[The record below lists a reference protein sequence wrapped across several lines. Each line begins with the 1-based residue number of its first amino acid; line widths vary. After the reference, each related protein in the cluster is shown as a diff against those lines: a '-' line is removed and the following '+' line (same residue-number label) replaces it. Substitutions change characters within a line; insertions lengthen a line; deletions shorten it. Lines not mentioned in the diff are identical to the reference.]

1 MLHKNPQK
9 TNCTF
14 DDRKKKLLTQK
25 KNLICKQDNVL
36 NINNAN
42 GNIDFCFFLLNTDA
56 IGASDFLI

>member
-1 MLHKNPQK
+1 MFVEKK
-9 TNCTF
+9 T
-14 DDRKKKLLTQK
+14 KLITQK

-56 IGASDFLI
+56 IGASDFLIL